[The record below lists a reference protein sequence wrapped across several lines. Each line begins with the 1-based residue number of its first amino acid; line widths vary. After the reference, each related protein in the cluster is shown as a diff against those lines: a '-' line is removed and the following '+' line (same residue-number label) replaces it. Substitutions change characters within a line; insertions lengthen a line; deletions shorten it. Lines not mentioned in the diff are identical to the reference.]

1 MKTSA
6 NSSRSVSHFVD
17 TGDVSLAS
25 HCWSLCDS
33 GLGSCEYSVAAVDE
47 LRWPA
52 SVKHAASMRITN
64 AFLRNDG
71 VLSMSYICFAVH
83 NVAECLLRVSMVP
96 VTAGAV

>member
-6 NSSRSVSHFVD
+6 NSSRSVSYFVD
-17 TGDVSLAS
+17 TGDVLPVC

-33 GLGSCEYSVAAVDE
+33 GLGWCEYSVTAMVE

-52 SVKHAASMRITN
+52 SVEYAVSIQFAN
-64 AFLRNDG
+64 VFLHKDG

-83 NVAECLLRVSMVP
+83 NAAECLLRVSMVP
-96 VTAGAV
+96 VTTGAV